1 MFASL
6 AIAGLGWLVPLA
18 GLLGVGSIGGL
29 VYAVGPA
36 VALGLAKKGLSAAWS
51 RLSHRSL
58 WQLVCLALA
67 GLCILLW
74 FQRNDARSD
83 AARWEKQ
90 YHSLQTQ
97 ADKIKRERDEANA
110 KVSEEI
116 RKRTDEE
123 NRRIAAGA
131 DDLRVSGPGRSRVAC
146 SPATPGGHVAPNGA
160 GDVAGPQVPTD
171 ERAAVPWQWLVTRA
185 EQADLN
191 RAEVLAWRDWY
202 ARLAEQWNGKK

>member
-1 MFASL
+1 MPFLIALKLFA
-6 AIAGLGWLVPLA
+6 GN
-18 GLLGVGSIGGL
+18 
-29 VYAVGPA
+29 
-36 VALGLAKKGLSAAWS
+36 ALGKLWS
-51 RLSHRSL
+51 WLSHRSAA
-58 WQLVCLALA
+58 QLGCIALA
-67 GLCILLW
+67 VACLILLY
-74 FQRNDARSD
+74 QRNDARSD

-97 ADKIKRERDEANA
+97 ADRIKRERDEANA

-131 DDLRVSGPGRSRVAC
+131 DDLRVSGPGRSRASC
-146 SPATPGGHVAPNGA
+146 APAAPGGHVAPSGT